1 MTATSTKPYLLRA
14 LYEWC
19 SDNDYTPY
27 IQAWVNDHTRV
38 PRQHVQNEHIIL
50 NIGFRAIKNL
60 LIDNEWITFQARFN
74 GEVQNIEVPV
84 GHVRAIF
91 TKETGEGMKFEVEA
105 WQPENETQS
114 EQNKPTVNEK
124 ETTQPK
130 KKGLKLVK

>member
-27 IQAWVNDHTRV
+27 IQVWVNDHTRV
-38 PRQHVQNEHIIL
+38 PRQYVQNEHITL

-74 GEVQNIEVPV
+74 GEAQNIEIPV

-105 WQPENETQS
+105 WQPENETQP

>member
-38 PRQHVQNEHIIL
+38 PHQYVQNEHITL
-50 NIGFRAIKNL
+50 NISFHATQNL
-60 LIDNEWITFQARFN
+60 LIDNEWIRFQARFN
-74 GEVQNIEVPV
+74 GEAKNIEIPV

-105 WQPENETQS
+105 WQPENETQP